1 MSRALKAKG
10 KPIPKHYY
18 PPELMPGADEWLRD
32 FYELSTDRQI
42 TGYGSG
48 PIPAASIA
56 RHTAGWDDAERQTF
70 TACIRAMDTAF
81 LDATAPAKEGEEKGG
96 LPQPPG
102 VVIDK
107 KRRRQNHV
115 KNEG

>member
-1 MSRALKAKG
+1 MSVALVAKG
-10 KPIPKHYY
+10 KPIPKHYH
-18 PPELMPGADEWLRD
+18 PPELLPGAEAWLRD

-56 RHTAGWDDAERQTF
+56 RHTAGWFDDDVTSF

-81 LDATAPAKEGEEKGG
+81 LEATAPAKEGEEKGG

-102 VVIDK
+102 VAIDK
-107 KRRRQNHV
+107 KRRGAKPV